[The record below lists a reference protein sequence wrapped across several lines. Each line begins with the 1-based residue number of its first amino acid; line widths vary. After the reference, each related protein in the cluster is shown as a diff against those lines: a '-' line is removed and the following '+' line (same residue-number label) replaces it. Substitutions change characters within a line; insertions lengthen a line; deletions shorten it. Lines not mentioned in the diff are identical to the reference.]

1 MGGGGGGRGARGAA
15 WCGGSWPEEEASPAC
30 GGGGASRRPSLAG
43 GEEKGKRTAAA
54 SLLEVDSVA
63 WIGPRK
69 RNAKPALVGGDAL
82 RGPAA
87 AKWAASVGPRRWSHD
102 STTSTPSV
110 PKYM

>member
-1 MGGGGGGRGARGAA
+1 MVVVGRRVV
-15 WCGGSWPEEEASPAC
+15 
-30 GGGGASRRPSLAG
+30 RRSLA
-43 GEEKGKRTAAA
+43 GEEKGKRTGAA

-102 STTSTPSV
+102 STTTPSV
-110 PKYM
+110 SKYIYM